1 VSKLTL
7 SFKGRVLKVFPLPQ
21 GATVIGSDPVCP
33 VHIDSLAV
41 DARHARIEVHGQDAI
56 LFDMNSKDGTYVNQ
70 EKISEHKLKH
80 NDIIRMGKHTLTYT
94 YEEVTQLDANESS
107 TSIDIHPVME
117 HLEQQ
122 QNQVQEVSAS
132 IFGDANNH
140 KQGWLQI
147 LNGQNLGKTLSL
159 NRSMTN
165 LGKPG
170 VATAVITRRQDGYF
184 ISHLEGKKTPVV
196 GTESIGDRSVK
207 LEDGD
212 TITIGNIRMQF
223 YLECTPRL
231 NDRLVI
237 RRTRLHPAQ
246 QRESPLQ

>member
-21 GATVIGSDPVCP
+21 GATVIGSDPACP

-41 DARHARIEVHGQDAI
+41 ESRHARIEVHGQDAI
-56 LFDMNSKDGTYVNQ
+56 LFDMNSKDGTFVNQ
-70 EKISEHKLKH
+70 EKISEHKLKN

-94 YEEVTQLDANESS
+94 YEEVSQLDANESS

-117 HLEQQ
+117 HLQE
-122 QNQVQEVSAS
+122 QNQVREEPAP
-132 IFGDANNH
+132 IFGEVADN

-184 ISHLEGKKTPVV
+184 ISHLEGKKTPLV
-196 GTESIGDRSVK
+196 GNEAIGDRSIK

-223 YLECTPRL
+223 YLE
-231 NDRLVI
+231 
-237 RRTRLHPAQ
+237 
-246 QRESPLQ
+246 

>member
-7 SFKGRVLKVFPLPQ
+7 SFKGRVLRIFPLQQ
-21 GATVIGSDPVCP
+21 GATYIGSDPECA

-41 DARHARIEVHGQDAI
+41 EPKHARVEVHGQDAI
-56 LFDMNSKDGTYVNQ
+56 LFDLNTAEGTFINQ
-70 EKISEHKLKH
+70 EKITEHKLKD
-80 NDIIRMGKHTLTYT
+80 NELIRVGKHTLQYNF
-94 YEEVTQLDANESS
+94 EEVSQLDANESS

-117 HLEQQ
+117 QLAEQEAPQ
-122 QNQVQEVSAS
+122 PAPKADNE
-132 IFGDANNH
+132 N

-170 VATAVITRRQDGYF
+170 VATAVITRRHDGYF
-184 ISHLEGKKTPVV
+184 ISHLEGKKTPMV
-196 GTESIGDRSVK
+196 GDNSIGEHSVK

-212 TITIGNIRMQF
+212 TIIIGNIKMQF
-223 YLECTPRL
+223 YLE
-231 NDRLVI
+231 
-237 RRTRLHPAQ
+237 
-246 QRESPLQ
+246 

>member
-7 SFKGRVLKVFPLPQ
+7 SFKGRVLRVYPLQQ
-21 GATVIGSDPVCP
+21 GATFIGSDPACAI
-33 VHIDSLAV
+33 HIDSLAV
-41 DARHARIEVHGQDAI
+41 EPKHARIEVHAQDAI
-56 LFDMNSKDGTYVNQ
+56 LFDLNTKEGTYVGQ
-70 EKISEHKLKH
+70 EKISEHKLKD
-80 NDIIRMGKHTLTYT
+80 NEMIRVGKHSLLYS
-94 YEEVTQLDANESS
+94 YEEVSQLDANESS

-117 HLEQQ
+117 QLSEQESTAE
-122 QNQVQEVSAS
+122 QESTPEQK
-132 IFGDANNH
+132 NH

-184 ISHLEGKKTPVV
+184 ISHLEGKKTPMV
-196 GTESIGDRSVK
+196 GDRVIGDHSVK

-212 TITIGNIRMQF
+212 TITIGNIKMQF
-223 YLECTPRL
+223 YLE
-231 NDRLVI
+231 
-237 RRTRLHPAQ
+237 
-246 QRESPLQ
+246 